1 MEFEAVYYAAP
12 APNSM
17 QALTLLAL
25 VFDRVIFPSVYI
37 AADGIDLEATERE
50 RERVSKLRHP
60 GDENT
65 RQMLNLMVC
74 AMNARHLKDFC
85 RFTGELGSLADRDP
99 EAGTLTH
106 DLETLIYGPPP
117 ENFSRETTLS
127 VSKGLPGN
135 DSACIATPSWLSY
148 PAHALLYAARTGTVL
163 VNDNPHLPVL
173 SVGSPDMR
181 SNAKQLATILALE
194 SVRLVLPPLRAL
206 SPPEL
211 AEFREETKQL
221 VQPFRRAMLKLSKD
235 LHTAIASDAQLADV
249 QREARFL
256 VETTVGP
263 ELDEMKEAL
272 ARPPQAWY
280 RWVASAGRAVPEIAG
295 AFATMPW
302 NLAIAT
308 SLTRIAGLLADV
320 RDSQLEREGIRKRGG
335 FHYLLKIGD
344 ALNEK

>member
-1 MEFEAVYYAAP
+1 MFDSVAETGYRRVQRRRPDISVAQDIGTSFPAWNTACMEFEAVYYAAP

-17 QALTLLAL
+17 QVLTLLAL

-50 RERVSKLRHP
+50 YERVSKLRHP

-65 RQMLNLMVC
+65 QQMLNLMVC

-85 RFTGELGSLADRDP
+85 RFTGELGSLADKEPD
-99 EAGTLTH
+99 AGMLTH
-106 DLETLIYGPPP
+106 DLETLIYDPPP

-127 VSKGLPGN
+127 LSKGLPGN

-173 SVGSPDMR
+173 SVGKPDIR

-194 SVRLVLPPLRAL
+194 SVRLVLPPMRTL
-206 SPPEL
+206 SAPEL

-221 VQPFRRAMLKLSKD
+221 MQPFRRAMVKLSKD
-235 LHTAIASDAQLADV
+235 LQAAI
-249 QREARFL
+249 
-256 VETTVGP
+256 T
-263 ELDEMKEAL
+263 
-272 ARPPQAWY
+272 
-280 RWVASAGRAVPEIAG
+280 
-295 AFATMPW
+295 
-302 NLAIAT
+302 
-308 SLTRIAGLLADV
+308 
-320 RDSQLEREGIRKRGG
+320 
-335 FHYLLKIGD
+335 
-344 ALNEK
+344 